1 MELKLQP
8 TDSVLA
14 VVAHPDDMEYGTSAA
29 VAKWTSEGVEVNY
42 LLLTHGEAGIS
53 GLDPQETARV
63 RAKEQRDACDQ
74 VGVGDLTLLEFTDG
88 LLEHTLELR
97 KAIAAHIRRLK
108 PTVLLTQNFDVFAPW
123 GINQA
128 DHRVTG
134 LATIDAAR
142 DAANEWLYPELGEK
156 HQATKLLIANPAEP
170 NCAVRIGEGDLQRGV
185 ASLTQHRDYL
195 RALPDHPAPEEI
207 VGGAA
212 RGGGE
217 FLGVDDAI
225 AFAVYDL

>member
-1 MELKLQP
+1 MELVLQP
-8 TDSVLA
+8 TDRVLA
-14 VVAHPDDMEYGTSAA
+14 VVAHPDDMEYGASAA

-53 GLDPQETARV
+53 GLDPQETAKV

-97 KAIAAHIRRLK
+97 KAIAAQIRRLK
-108 PTVLLTQNFDVFAPW
+108 PTVLLTQNFDVYAPW
-123 GINQA
+123 GLNQA
-128 DHRVTG
+128 DHRVAG

-156 HQATKLLIANPAEP
+156 HQAAKLLIANSTEP
-170 NCAVRIGEGDLQRGV
+170 NCAVRIGEEDLRRGV
-185 ASLTQHRDYL
+185 ASLAQHREYL
-195 RALPDHPAPEEI
+195 RALPDHPAPEEV
-207 VGGAA
+207 VGNSANQ
-212 RGGGE
+212 GGCLLGE
-217 FLGVDDAI
+217 GLAI
-225 AFAVYDL
+225 AFRAHDL